1 MAKFQPTE
9 QQLEDARKQDKT
21 LGIPEGTTAR
31 QIEVE
36 SGWNPNAVSNRGAMG
51 YVQVIPKTLASISA
65 RVGRDLN
72 PSDWGDALT
81 IHREVMKENLSRW
94 GNLDDSLR
102 AYNSGWEPKNWNNPE
117 TVGYVQ
123 KITGGQGG
131 ATMAMFADASAEKLG
146 TYGKSLANL
155 ETAREFTQG
164 AEYGQATPG
173 SAALTP
179 TIQEGLPEA
188 DAHALAAR
196 TANTSGFL
204 EATVAAATNDTLT
217 AALWDLQKRG
227 KVDPQFDPF
236 TDERKA
242 SLEAEGLYGD
252 QTARDHI
259 GASINEE
266 DYNARVQDER
276 DRRELMARMANTDGL
291 AGAGVVAGQFIGSMA
306 DPVAIIGSMGA
317 GAAVAALR
325 GAGAATRAAVIAEAA
340 LGGAVENVAQQYAID
355 QIEGTRF
362 DWASMAQQAAF
373 GAGFGAL
380 GGVVAAREKRAA
392 EARQEPQEV
401 SPLGA
406 DEGGELPGMRVNE
419 EDPLDAYMQGSQD
432 EIEDILRRKGDEAYN
447 EGVTGQQR
455 LDADED
461 GMFST
466 DFYDMYGPA
475 RTLDDDLDSAMKGFQ
490 DETVAIERDKVRREG
505 DDISEDAA
513 GVRSE
518 EHLIETKEQEVKP
531 DVPVNE
537 PPFGRT
543 SVEHLATN
551 IKSGREELTRLT
563 QKAKDPFIKQLA
575 TRLLSV
581 LKTDVKIEV
590 LKKSD
595 LTKLGTRAHYEF
607 GSNTVRIAPSD
618 GDWVMLHELA
628 HAGTALKLEYGKAN
642 PDSFHGQLY
651 NQFEE
656 LRKHTLEAWKALGPD
671 EQSKRMTKSRMAFVK
686 AGMEGKKNPTSTTI
700 QKLGSE
706 AGAVNNVDY
715 YFQNVHEFAAGLYS
729 GDNAF
734 VRFLSD
740 LQVPATG
747 QNFLTKAVQI
757 VKDLLGLTNLQT
769 NALVRAMNLVDQIL
783 ESPLNT
789 TLRFGTE
796 DRRSMSILQAPPT
809 PASIIG
815 SWTTTALQQK
825 VLTALSHVNIS
836 RNANKATEGLLS
848 GLGYVD
854 KKTGGWL
861 VTPAQRLSQSASE
874 VARRAGAL
882 LFENA
887 AGTDA
892 RNNSVSI
899 NYERL
904 RRGYT
909 DQYLQDVEKNL
920 IEAMT
925 PGEKAKYLTG
935 FGAKDVIERIDTAV
949 AELRFQKRQAIAKG
963 GNMQYPQTP
972 IGRIAAV
979 MDEQVRR
986 VTDEGI
992 NAGNQYAKDVSGTGW
1007 VGFMP
1012 QTWKWDKFANALR
1025 TDRKQWDAVK
1035 KNFTEQYT
1043 EMIVD
1048 PAIAKATANGANTQE
1063 LAAIRAALTKQV
1075 EARVETRMGEAIRD
1089 PGTRG
1094 NRDDTKFAKIAA
1106 ELLEEQFDGQP
1117 VTPTVVAEFRKALGD
1132 IVKDRTRTEFDTL
1145 RVVDGVRLL
1154 DFLEH
1159 GIIDNVQHMGHRFAG
1174 QNAMAKA
1181 GFKDPHYFD
1190 ALMDLAAKDGA
1201 SQADMEDL
1209 AFAGRAYGFLPSK
1222 AADMPALAAL
1232 RNFAYS
1238 AMMGKLGFSQL
1249 ADLGAIASNLGV
1261 GSLFRMLPRT
1271 LSREPELV
1279 KQLGRMSLSL
1289 VGQDYRLHRLTAD
1302 VLPDGR
1308 AMQGGLQSI
1317 QIVSNRAA
1325 GLVSHLSLS
1334 NFMNKT
1340 LHKAFLPTMMEDLT
1354 RAVQGRD
1361 GGMSARRLVDAG
1373 IDAPMA
1379 QRIAAQ
1385 LNAHDAGRKAGD
1397 AFNWDSWTDAEAMDS
1412 FIAAT
1417 QRITYQTFQRSLV
1430 GESQAWRSENAVG
1443 ILFGQFRGFGLTAM
1457 EKSTARNLNIADAQ
1471 AFVGL
1476 ALSTALGAAMAYG
1489 RIEINTLGMSDAKA
1503 REYRKKQTAG
1513 FAFTKLVL
1521 NNVNQSGLLGDAVS
1535 IGELVFGG
1543 NSRGQQ
1549 AGFEPPAVSL
1559 VGGLGKVAT
1568 QAGAFLTGEGDVKK
1582 LSQSVLR
1589 ITPGGNTYA
1598 GTWLLNQAK

>member
-9 QQLEDARKQDKT
+9 QQLEDARKQDRS

-36 SGWNPNAVSNRGAMG
+36 SGWNPHALSGKGAMG
-51 YVQVIPKTLASISA
+51 YVQVVPKTLESISA

-72 PSDWGDALT
+72 PADWNDALT
-81 IHREVMKENLSRW
+81 IHGAVMKENLGRW
-94 GNLDDSLR
+94 GNLDDALR
-102 AYNSGWEPKNWNNPE
+102 AYNAGWNPRNWDNPE
-117 TVGYVQ
+117 TNGYIQ

-131 ATMAMFADASAEKLG
+131 AAAALFATDSAEKLG
-146 TYGKSLANL
+146 TYGKSLQDL
-155 ETAREFTQG
+155 ETARQFTQG

-173 SAALTP
+173 SEALTP
-179 TIQEGLPEA
+179 TIQQGLPDA
-188 DAHALAAR
+188 DAIQLANR

-217 AALWDLQKRG
+217 AALWGLQKRG
-227 KVDPQFDPF
+227 MVDPQFDPF
-236 TDERKA
+236 SESRRA
-242 SLEAEGLYGD
+242 ALEAEGLYGD

-276 DRRELMARMANTDGL
+276 DRRELMSRMANTDGL
-291 AGAGVVAGQFIGSMA
+291 AGAGVVAGQFLGSMA
-306 DPVAIIGSMGA
+306 DPVAIIGSLGA

-325 GAGAATRAAVIAEAA
+325 GAGAATRAAMIAEAA

-355 QIEGTRF
+355 QVQGTRF

-373 GAGFGAL
+373 GAGLGAL
-380 GGVVAAREKRAA
+380 GGVIGAREKRAA
-392 EARQEPQEV
+392 EGRQEQPGTTTT
-401 SPLGA
+401 GA
-406 DEGGELPGMRVNE
+406 DAGGDLPGRHVNE
-419 EDPLDAYMQGSQD
+419 EDPLDAYMQGSQA
-432 EIEDILRRKGDEAYN
+432 EVEDILRRKGDEAYN
-447 EGVTGQQR
+447 EGVTGHRR

-461 GMFST
+461 GLFSS
-466 DFYDMYGPA
+466 DFYDIYGPA
-475 RTLDDDLDSAMKGFQ
+475 RTLDDDLESALRGWQ
-490 DETVAIERDKVRREG
+490 DETVSIERDKVRRGG

-518 EHLIETKEQEVKP
+518 EHLIEQKAAAGAP

-537 PPFGRT
+537 PSFGRT
-543 SVEHLATN
+543 SGEHLATD

-563 QKAKDPFIKQLA
+563 QTAKDPLIKQLA
-575 TRLLSV
+575 GRLLSV

-590 LKKSD
+590 IKKSD
-595 LTKLGTRAHYEF
+595 ATPMGGRPHYEF
-607 GSNTVRIAPSD
+607 GSNTVRVAPGD

-642 PDSFHGQLY
+642 PDSVHGQLY
-651 NQFEE
+651 TQFEE
-656 LRKHTLEAWKALGPD
+656 LRKSTRDAWAALTDG
-671 EQSKRMTKSRMAFVK
+671 ERAKRMTASRRDFVRG
-686 AGMEGKKNPTSTTI
+686 ALEGKKDPTPETI
-700 QKLGSE
+700 QKAGSE

-715 YFQNVHEFAAGLYS
+715 YFQDVHEFAAGLYS

-734 VRFLSD
+734 VRFLAG
-740 LQVPATG
+740 LHVPATG

-757 VKDLLGLTNLQT
+757 VKDLLGLTNVQT
-769 NALVRAMNLVDQIL
+769 NALARAMHLVDEIL

-874 VARRAGAL
+874 VVRRAGAL

-909 DQYLQDVEKNL
+909 DQYLMDVEKNL

-935 FGAKDVIERIDTAV
+935 FGAKEVIERIDTAV
-949 AELRFQKRQAIAKG
+949 AELRFQKRMAIAKG

-972 IGRIAAV
+972 VGRIAAV

-992 NAGNQYAKDVSGTGW
+992 KAGNQHAKDVSGTGW

-1025 TDRKQWDAVK
+1025 TDRKTWDAVK

-1048 PAIAKATANGANTQE
+1048 PAIAKATAAGANTQE
-1063 LAAIRAALTKQV
+1063 LAAIRAAMTKQV

-1117 VTPTVVAEFRKALGD
+1117 VTPQVVADFRKALGD

-1159 GIIDNVQHMGHRFAG
+1159 GIIDNVQHIGHRFAG

-1181 GFKDPHYFD
+1181 GLKDPHYFD

-1209 AFAGRAYGFLPSK
+1209 AFAGRAYGFLPSR

-1308 AMQGGLQSI
+1308 AMQGGLQSL

-1334 NFMNKT
+1334 NLMNKT

-1361 GGMSARRLVDAG
+1361 GGMSARRLADAG

-1385 LNAHDAGRKAGD
+1385 LSAHDAGRKAGD
-1397 AFNWDSWTDAEAMDS
+1397 AFNWDNWTDAEAMDS

-1457 EKSTARNLNIADAQ
+1457 EKSAARNLNIADAQ

-1489 RIEINTLGMSDAKA
+1489 RIEMNTLGMSDAKA
-1503 REYRKKQTAG
+1503 REYRKKQTG

-1521 NNVNQSGLLGDAVS
+1521 NNVNQSGMLGDAVS

-1589 ITPGGNTYA
+1589 IAPGGNTYA
-1598 GTWLLNQAK
+1598 GTWLLNQTK